1 MVGNFRMWLMVVG
14 IYWMVVGLFWLVVA
28 IFCMVVGGGGW

>member
-14 IYWMVVGLFWLVVA
+14 IYWMLVGLFWLVVA
-28 IFCMVVGGGGW
+28 IFCMFVGGGGW

>member
-28 IFCMVVGGGGW
+28 IFCMVVGGEGW

>member
-28 IFCMVVGGGGW
+28 IFCMFVGGGGW